1 MGGCPREHRR
11 TNRCPKA
18 VAPVEHRA
26 LACGGVALVSAWL
39 GTPWR
44 TGGFGLVGLSHGP
57 IPWTGPGMASRLDQ
71 AATPPDPWRVHLPV
85 AALSVSLMKYITKLG
100 WIAVVL
106 LLLSTALN
114 YLGV

>member
-1 MGGCPREHRR
+1 M
-11 TNRCPKA
+11 
-18 VAPVEHRA
+18 EHRA

-39 GTPWR
+39 STPGR
-44 TGGFGLVGLSHGP
+44 TGGFGPVGLSHGP

-71 AATPPDPWRVHLPV
+71 AATPPDPWRVHLPA

>member
-1 MGGCPREHRR
+1 M
-11 TNRCPKA
+11 
-18 VAPVEHRA
+18 EHRA

-39 GTPWR
+39 GTPGR
-44 TGGFGLVGLSHGP
+44 TGGFGPVGLSHGP
-57 IPWTGPGMASRLDQ
+57 IPWTGPGMAARLDQ
-71 AATPPDPWRVHLPV
+71 AATPPDPWRVHLP
-85 AALSVSLMKYITKLG
+85 ATALSLSLMKYITKLG